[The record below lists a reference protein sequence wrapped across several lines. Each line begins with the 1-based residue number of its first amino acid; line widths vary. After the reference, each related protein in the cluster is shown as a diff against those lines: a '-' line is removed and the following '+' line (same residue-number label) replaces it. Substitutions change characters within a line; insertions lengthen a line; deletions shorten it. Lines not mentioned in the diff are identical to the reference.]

1 MTLPLVRQVQRD
13 FIVETHRPEYLLLE
27 IPDEV
32 LQSVRSMGALRGS
45 GIVRFEFTTK
55 PIFYTENLK

>member
-1 MTLPLVRQVQRD
+1 MTLPLVSQVQRNL
-13 FIVETHRPEYLLLE
+13 IVEAHRPEYLLLE
-27 IPDEV
+27 IPDEI
-32 LQSVRSMGALRGS
+32 LQSVRSMGALCGS